1 MAFPF
6 SALLDYGDHNAIQF
20 RMQTIVSTE
29 FRDGNIQAFYNN
41 IPLHAVPISINLVS
55 NTLLKYLFRDSDV
68 SIAFTYVP
76 IDVSDLVS
84 T

>member
-1 MAFPF
+1 M
-6 SALLDYGDHNAIQF
+6 LDYGDHNAIQF

-29 FRDGNIQAFYNN
+29 FRERKIQAFFNN

-68 SIAFTYVP
+68 SITFTYVP
-76 IDVSDLVS
+76 IDASDLVS

>member
-1 MAFPF
+1 M
-6 SALLDYGDHNAIQF
+6 LDYGDHNAIQF

-29 FRDGNIQAFYNN
+29 FHERFIQTYFNN

-55 NTLLKYLFRDSDV
+55 NTLLQYLFRNSDV
-68 SIAFTYVP
+68 SITFTYVP

>member
-1 MAFPF
+1 M
-6 SALLDYGDHNAIQF
+6 LDYGDHNAIQF

-29 FRDGNIQAFYNN
+29 FRDRNIQAFFNN

-68 SIAFTYVP
+68 SITFTYVP